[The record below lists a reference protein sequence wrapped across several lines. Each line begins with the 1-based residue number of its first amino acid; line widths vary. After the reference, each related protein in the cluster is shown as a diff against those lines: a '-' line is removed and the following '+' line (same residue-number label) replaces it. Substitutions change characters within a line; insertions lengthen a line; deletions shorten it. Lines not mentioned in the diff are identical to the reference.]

1 MKRSVPRLAAS
12 ASYRCAH
19 WVKPRRGC
27 NPPTTTLRGRWALT
41 DSEPRWKCSST
52 ARRQKADGL
61 AAAVFNGTL
70 ADWKPYSFSWQ
81 YGVENNP
88 GSQGYHGLKGRVD
101 NNFLILDKGRNM
113 LFRTQFYAPETDFYA
128 LITGNVT
135 PEGIYI
141 DGENIR
147 SEDIVSREG
156 PNGQRETRYTVNLR
170 KGWHSLLLVFTNTT
184 DQPLRQEPY
193 DLLDRA
199 HAQYGG
205 DPAAR

>member
-1 MKRSVPRLAAS
+1 MEVL
-12 ASYRCAH
+12 
-19 WVKPRRGC
+19 VDG
-27 NPPTTTLRGRWALT
+27 
-41 DSEPRWKCSST
+41 SS
-52 ARRQKADGL
+52 QKADGL

-113 LFRTQFYAPETDFYA
+113 LFRTQFYAPETDFYV

-184 DQPLRQEPY
+184 DQPLHQNRMTCSTGA
-193 DLLDRA
+193 RA
-199 HAQYGG
+199 V
-205 DPAAR
+205 RR